1 MEVETQPSAQSSF
14 QNLNVD
20 NSCQKT
26 RKIRCYIFEVVQFYC
41 ISLLC
46 AKYFLE
52 ACIFEGSY
60 IYLYFV
66 KQIS

>member
-1 MEVETQPSAQSSF
+1 MLHFWSRP
-14 QNLNVD
+14 
-20 NSCQKT
+20 
-26 RKIRCYIFEVVQFYC
+26 I
-41 ISLLC
+41 LLC

-52 ACIFEGSY
+52 AYIFEGSY